1 MVYTWAQ
8 ERQLKFDEYRDLSSR
23 LLMWLRE
30 NTAVMLDRN
39 FPSTLIEMKVGTIYT
54 LKNVR
59 LRKRKNIRLR
69 KRDQFARAVFVSIVG
84 GGSEST
90 IDIEGMDSQY
100 FDCKY
105 SP

>member
-39 FPSTLIEMKVGTIYT
+39 FPSTLVEMKVRIVVTGGVDGGCVYGY
-54 LKNVR
+54 LCNAVNV
-59 LRKRKNIRLR
+59 NVCVCVC
-69 KRDQFARAVFVSIVG
+69 F
-84 GGSEST
+84 E
-90 IDIEGMDSQY
+90 
-100 FDCKY
+100 
-105 SP
+105 

>member
-39 FPSTLIEMKVGTIYT
+39 FPSTLVEMKVRIVVTGG
-54 LKNVR
+54 V
-59 LRKRKNIRLR
+59 
-69 KRDQFARAVFVSIVG
+69 DGGCVCGCVFVLMLMYINVDVNVDMCVFS
-84 GGSEST
+84 
-90 IDIEGMDSQY
+90 
-100 FDCKY
+100 
-105 SP
+105 